1 MMAAA
6 RTRAYET
13 VGTTNRVATADP
25 HQLIAILF
33 DEALADL
40 AKARR
45 AIETDDL
52 AGKSRY
58 LSHAST
64 LVAALEVSLDYDKGG
79 EIARTLGQVYR
90 FIRARILTAG
100 RKNDPEQ
107 ARMAAETLGEIAS
120 AWTSIR

>member
-6 RTRAYET
+6 RSRAYET
-13 VGTTNRVATADP
+13 VGTTNRAATADP

-45 AIETDDL
+45 AIEAGDL
-52 AGKSRY
+52 AGKGRF

-64 LVAALEVSLDYDKGG
+64 LVAALECSLDFDKGG
-79 EIARTLGQVYR
+79 EIAATLAQVYR

-107 ARMAAETLGEIAS
+107 ARMAAETLSEIAS
-120 AWTSIR
+120 AWASIR